1 MKFKILLM
9 LFFLGISVTAQEI
22 EINLN
27 DFKKV
32 EIDGGLKVNFTKS
45 DKNQAKIT
53 GNNRETIRINNKNG
67 KLSIASTFLKM
78 PEGDSTVVDIFYK
91 QLERLDVEQNSD
103 VEFCTKVEQ
112 PVIKIRASEGSSI
125 YANLNVQNLIARA
138 ITGASLN
145 IIGEAENQVINIKT
159 DGEFRGENLIGE
171 DVRVAL
177 KGGGNAYV
185 FSNEFVKAKVRAGGN
200 IYIYGDPEKV
210 VKSSGIG
217 ATIEKIN

>member
-32 EIDGGLKVNFTKS
+32 EIDSGLKVNFTKS

-112 PVIKIRASEGSSI
+112 PVIKIRASEGSRFMPI
-125 YANLNVQNLIARA
+125 LTY
-138 ITGASLN
+138 
-145 IIGEAENQVINIKT
+145 
-159 DGEFRGENLIGE
+159 
-171 DVRVAL
+171 
-177 KGGGNAYV
+177 
-185 FSNEFVKAKVRAGGN
+185 
-200 IYIYGDPEKV
+200 
-210 VKSSGIG
+210 
-217 ATIEKIN
+217 KI